1 MTLMLQAWNTQNLME
16 LSLNGPVGQV
26 YALVVSNDMLFAG
39 TQVNIFFPF
48 DNDLFFSTHD
58 LFFSPSKWS

>member
-1 MTLMLQAWNTQNLME
+1 MTSVLQAWNTQNLVE

-26 YALVVSNDMLFAG
+26 YALVVNNDMLFAG

-48 DNDLFFSTHD
+48 DNVFVLF
-58 LFFSPSKWS
+58 